1 MAMTATRPLKLLS
14 QTASRWTDHKSAK
27 QGAALAYYSVLSLA
41 PLVILVVAIA
51 GLAFGEAAARGQIVY
66 QIQDLV
72 GYQGAQAV
80 QTVLKATYK
89 PKTGIVASA
98 LGLLTLLFGASGVFG
113 ELRDSL
119 NTIWNAPVPAAWSI
133 LGELKSRFFSFAMVL
148 GIGFLLLISLVVS
161 AALSAVEK
169 YFSTAL
175 PVPPEVLLIINDVI
189 SFIAITFL
197 FALTYKYVPD
207 VRLEWSD
214 VWIGAAGTAF
224 LFTLGKFGIGFY
236 LGRAAVGSAY
246 GAAASLVVVL
256 VWVYYSAQI
265 FLFGAEFTHVYATSH
280 GSQQWRKEAEPVRER
295 DRDRP
300 QLVS

>member
-1 MAMTATRPLKLLS
+1 MVMISRRLLKLLS
-14 QTASRWTDHKSAK
+14 QTASRWMDHKSAK

-66 QIQDLV
+66 QIQDLI
-72 GYQGAQAV
+72 GYQGAEAV

-98 LGLLTLLFGASGVFG
+98 LGVLTLLFGASGVFG

-119 NTIWNAPVPAAWSI
+119 NTIWDAPAPAAWSI
-133 LGELKSRFFSFAMVL
+133 LSELKSRFFSFAMVL
-148 GIGFLLLISLVVS
+148 GIGFLLLVSLVVS
-161 AALSAVEK
+161 AVLATVEK

-175 PVPPEVLLIINDVI
+175 PVPPAVLLIINDVI
-189 SFIAITFL
+189 SLVAITFL

-207 VRLEWSD
+207 VRLEWND

-265 FLFGAEFTHVYATSH
+265 FLFGAEFTHIYATSH
-280 GSQQWRKEAEPVRER
+280 GSQQWRKQTEPLPERER
-295 DRDRP
+295 NRP

>member
-1 MAMTATRPLKLLS
+1 MNFRRLVKLLS
-14 QTASRWTDHKSAK
+14 QSASRWMDHKSAK

-41 PLVILVVAIA
+41 PLVIVVVAVA
-51 GLAFGEAAARGQIVY
+51 GLAFGAAAARGQIVY

-72 GYQGAQAV
+72 GYQGAEAV
-80 QTVLKATYK
+80 QTVLKATNK
-89 PKTGIVASA
+89 PATGIVASA
-98 LGLLTLLFGASGVFG
+98 LGVLTLLFGASGVFG

-119 NTIWNAPVPAAWSI
+119 NTIWNAPVPPAWSI

-148 GIGFLLLISLVVS
+148 GIGFLLLVSLVVS
-161 AALSAVEK
+161 AGLSAAEK

-175 PVPPEVLLIINDVI
+175 PIGPEVLVVVNIVI
-189 SFIAITFL
+189 SFLAITFL

-207 VRLEWSD
+207 VRLEWND

-224 LFTLGKFGIGFY
+224 LFTLGKFAIGFY
-236 LGRAAVGSAY
+236 LGKAAVGSAY

-256 VWVYYSAQI
+256 VWVYYSAQL

-280 GSQQWRKEAEPVRER
+280 GSQQWRKNTESVPDGER
-295 DRDRP
+295 GRP